1 LTISQHYY
9 NFLPSQKKLRRGIMN
24 CKAFVDEQI
33 ASISESVGN
42 SIAINALSGGVD
54 SSVVTV
60 LGHRSL
66 GKRLKTVFIDNALMR
81 KGEPERVVKIFT
93 KMKIPVD
100 LVDARADFLG
110 ALKGLTDP
118 EEKRNAI
125 TNTFYAKV
133 FGRLVRETGAKFL
146 LHGTILT
153 DIEETIAGIKR
164 QHNIL
169 AQLGIDPEKEYGYKV
184 LEPLQTLRKDGV
196 RRVAKILGL
205 PAELAKRIPFPGPA
219 LATRIVGEVTEERLE
234 IIREATDIVEKELGK
249 SRAFQ
254 YLAVLLNDKATG
266 IRENR
271 REFGQIIVVRCLN
284 SVDARTATV
293 TKIPWNKLNRI
304 SKRITS
310 IKGVNRCLYDLT
322 PKPPATIEYI

>member
-1 LTISQHYY
+1 
-9 NFLPSQKKLRRGIMN
+9 MN
-24 CKAFVDEQI
+24 YKAFVEEQI
-33 ASISESVGN
+33 ASLRETVKEGL
-42 SIAINALSGGVD
+42 AINALSGGVD

-81 KGEPERVVKIFT
+81 KGEPERVVKIFGR
-93 KMKIPVD
+93 MKIPVD

-118 EEKRNAI
+118 EEKRNAV
-125 TNTFYAKV
+125 TNTFYANV

-153 DIEETIAGIKR
+153 DIEETVAGIKR

-234 IIREATDIVEKELGK
+234 VVREATDIVEKELGK
-249 SRAFQ
+249 SKAFQ

-293 TKIPWNKLNRI
+293 TKIPWDKLNRI